1 MGKTENIASRD
12 AESGDK
18 AIGSTGHCHSKIR
31 SVIIYGRVEFRLQ
44 QGTGRVPGLACCV
57 LFLGLGHKNSLNYIV
72 VCCFL

>member
-1 MGKTENIASRD
+1 MGKTKNMASRD

-31 SVIIYGRVEFRLQ
+31 RVNIYGGVEFRLQ
-44 QGTGRVPGLACCV
+44 QGTGSVPGLACSV
-57 LFLGLGHKNSLNYIV
+57 LFLGLGDKNSLNYIV